1 MISLETLRRYPFFAQ
16 LDESQLKDLAMI
28 AEEVS
33 FKDGEVI
40 LKEGKQ
46 AEWLYFLMNGAVD
59 LYYTIEEGFNP
70 EDSKQVF
77 VYSINSG
84 EPFGISTL
92 IEPFVYTS
100 TARSM
105 NTSRVIQIDIKALR
119 ALFEKDAKLENI
131 LLRRVS
137 QAAIERLHA
146 TRVQLAAAWA

>member
-16 LDESQLKDLAMI
+16 LDENQLKELAMI

-40 LKEGKQ
+40 LEEGKQ
-46 AEWLYFLMNGAVD
+46 AESLYFLMKGAID
-59 LYYTIEEGFNP
+59 LYYTIEEGFSP
-70 EDSKQVF
+70 QDSKQVF
-77 VYSINSG
+77 VYSINPG

-92 IEPFVYTS
+92 IEPFVFTS

-105 NTSRVIQIDIKALR
+105 RTSRVIQINVKALR
-119 ALFEKDAKLENI
+119 ALFEKDMKLENI

-137 QAAIERLHA
+137 KAAIKRLHS